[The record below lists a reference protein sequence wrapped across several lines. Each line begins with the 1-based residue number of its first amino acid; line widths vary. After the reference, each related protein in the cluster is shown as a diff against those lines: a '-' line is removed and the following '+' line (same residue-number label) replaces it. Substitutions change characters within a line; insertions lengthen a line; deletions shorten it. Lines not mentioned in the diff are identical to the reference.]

1 MPDGAVPANAAEPVV
16 PPARTD
22 EPDGRLVRRVRW
34 QLIAWSAGSTF
45 VVLLVLGATIYA
57 AVAATLASASE
68 NLLRDRANLLVG
80 STATVPVDGA
90 LVTGTAG
97 TVVVGADAAQP
108 GFAIEG
114 PYSGTLAVVVP
125 VEGTINLVSPPAAG
139 GAAPVTTATGPAG
152 TGFAAIP
159 GSERPG
165 GTAGPVD
172 PPDPVGYAAAEAGQT
187 SMRETSYRGS
197 PVRVLSVP
205 LPAIAPG
212 VPAGVVQ
219 VVGDRTAELR
229 TLGVLL
235 VVLLGGG
242 LVALAIAALAGS
254 LYATRALVPIRA
266 SLRRQREFAADTSH
280 ELRTPLAVIRAGVAR
295 VRQQPDA
302 RVADIAPA
310 LEAVDAEAVRLGT
323 IVDDL
328 LALART
334 DAGPADLDLRPVDL
348 AEVAASALTALEP
361 LALKRGVR
369 LTLDVEPAVVIGD
382 ADRLRRLVTVLADN
396 AIRHGREGGNVA
408 VIVRQGSLVV
418 EDDGPGVPAAER
430 DRVFERFFR
439 GEGAAPG
446 GSGLGLAIADWIVE
460 RHGGQIRVGS
470 AASGGARF
478 EISLPISPPPAGF
491 MTSS

>member
-1 MPDGAVPANAAEPVV
+1 MPD
-16 PPARTD
+16 
-22 EPDGRLVRRVRW
+22 DGRLVRRVRW

-45 VVLLVLGATIYA
+45 VVLLVLGATLYA

-80 STATVPVDGA
+80 STAAAPVGGG
-90 LVTGTAG
+90 LIGSGLIGGTAG
-97 TVVVGADAAQP
+97 TIVVGVDPAQP

-125 VEGTINLVSPPAAG
+125 VEGAIELVSPPGAG
-139 GAAPVTTATGPAG
+139 ETGPVVTATGSID
-152 TGFAAIP
+152 TGAAAIS
-159 GSERPG
+159 GSAVPEGAIVPI
-165 GTAGPVD
+165 D
-172 PPDPVGYAAAEAGQT
+172 PLDPVGYAAAEAGQT
-187 SMRETSYRGS
+187 SIRETTYRGN
-197 PVRVLSVP
+197 PVRVLSLP

-212 VPAGVVQ
+212 APAGVVQ
-219 VVGDRTAELR
+219 VIGDRTAELR
-229 TLGVLL
+229 TLSVLL

-242 LVALAIAALAGS
+242 LVALAVAALAGS

-302 RVADIAPA
+302 RVADVAPT
-310 LEAVDAEAVRLGT
+310 LEAVDAEAVRLGA

-348 AEVAASALTALEP
+348 AEVATSALAALEP

-369 LTLDVEPAVVIGD
+369 LTLDVEPAVVMGD

-408 VIVRQGSLVV
+408 VIVREGSLVV
-418 EDDGPGVPAAER
+418 EDDGPGIPAADR
-430 DRVFERFFR
+430 DRIFERFFR

-460 RHGGQIRVGS
+460 RHGGRIRVGS

-478 EISLPISPPPAGF
+478 EVSLPISPPPAGF
-491 MTSS
+491 TIPS

>member
-1 MPDGAVPANAAEPVV
+1 MPDTVVSANVAETAV

-22 EPDGRLVRRVRW
+22 ESDGRLVRRVRW
-34 QLIAWSAGSTF
+34 QLIAWSAGSTL
-45 VVLLVLGATIYA
+45 VVLLLLGATLYA

-80 STATVPVDGA
+80 SMAAAPVDGA
-90 LVTGTAG
+90 LIGGTSG
-97 TVVVGADAAQP
+97 TIVVGVDPAQP

-125 VEGTINLVSPPAAG
+125 VEGAIELVGPPVAG
-139 GAAPVTTATGPAG
+139 GTGPIVTATGPIE
-152 TGFAAIP
+152 TGAIVP
-159 GSERPG
+159 INPL
-165 GTAGPVD
+165 
-172 PPDPVGYAAAEAGQT
+172 DPVGYAAAEAGQT
-187 SMRETSYRGS
+187 SIRETTYQGS

-205 LPAIAPG
+205 LPAVAPG
-212 VPAGVVQ
+212 APAGVVQ

-229 TLGVLL
+229 TLSVLL
-235 VVLLGGG
+235 VVLLVGG
-242 LVALAIAALAGS
+242 LVALAVAAVAGS

-302 RVADIAPA
+302 RVADVAPA

-348 AEVAASALTALEP
+348 AEVATSALAALEP
-361 LALKRGVR
+361 LALRRGVR
-369 LTLDVEPAVVIGD
+369 LTLDVEPAVVTGD

-408 VIVRQGSLVV
+408 VIVREGSLVV
-418 EDDGPGVPAAER
+418 EDDGPGISSADR

-460 RHGGQIRVGS
+460 RHGGRIRVGS

-478 EISLPISPPPAGF
+478 EVSLPISPPPAGF
-491 MTSS
+491 TIPS